1 MFNRKSVV
9 IMKWYYRLNIKL
21 KIYLIALVAFIGFS
35 GYFINNLMMSSKQNE
50 TIGLIEGT
58 SFPLLQYGER
68 SIVRFERIQETL
80 ASAVSAGEMEMLEN
94 AQSQKKALLDDL
106 ENAKKLDPDGMAPEI
121 IAAFNRYYA
130 TAYGMSKSMLDGSA
144 DFSQM
149 ANLTQKMTAQLNETS
164 ELLQNFSQAN
174 RQQFDALIYRAE
186 EVGQDMFIQGIVIGL
201 ITFGVI
207 AFFSVWISRSISN
220 SIKEVVR
227 SLRDIAQE
235 NGDLT
240 VSLTTESQD
249 EVGELVHWFNEF
261 VAKLR
266 GVIGKVVNSAGPLHE
281 LSGQLNHLMN
291 QVNDNLEHQRRSAQ
305 SSKDSVD
312 RMQSSMESIVQDA
325 ASAVESADEANKES
339 QQGQTVVNN
348 TMASIRSLSDGVS
361 DAAAVIR
368 KLEADTD
375 QVRSVLEVI
384 KGIADQ
390 TNLLALN
397 AAIEAARAG
406 EQGRGFAVVA
416 DEVRALASKTQE
428 STEVI
433 SGTIGNLISASQ
445 NAVAVMDTGT
455 SQAASGV
462 ENSEK
467 AGEALVNISE
477 VISSIQSM
485 NQRISEAVNVQQ
497 QVSEDIV
504 NSVADI
510 LQQSNETADEAAT
523 LGQLASELNQVSVEM
538 NNITSQF
545 KI

>member
-1 MFNRKSVV
+1 
-9 IMKWYYRLNIKL
+9 
-21 KIYLIALVAFIGFS
+21 
-35 GYFINNLMMSSKQNE
+35 
-50 TIGLIEGT
+50 
-58 SFPLLQYGER
+58 
-68 SIVRFERIQETL
+68 
-80 ASAVSAGEMEMLEN
+80 
-94 AQSQKKALLDDL
+94 
-106 ENAKKLDPDGMAPEI
+106 
-121 IAAFNRYYA
+121 
-130 TAYGMSKSMLDGSA
+130 MSKSMLDGSA

-510 LQQSNETADEAAT
+510 LQQSNETADEAAS
-523 LGQLASELNQVSVEM
+523 LGRLASVLNQVSVEM